1 MASTL
6 PLARDGANVGEAAG
20 VTAYTINDARQH
32 GAAPAG
38 TAVVVQRNGDAGT
51 QPPPRE
57 QDPRGPDPGPGRRQR
72 HPTRAGQGRDDG
84 RRRQEQGQAG
94 QDRV

>member
-32 GAAPAG
+32 GAARAG
-38 TAVVVQRNGDAGT
+38 SAEIVQRGGDAG
-51 QPPPRE
+51 
-57 QDPRGPDPGPGRRQR
+57 
-72 HPTRAGQGRDDG
+72 HPTTAHASKTPAALT
-84 RRRQEQGQAG
+84 QGQAVGKDTPPG
-94 QDRV
+94 QVKDATTADDGKSKGKPDKTE